1 MKWLGREKRR
11 SLPFP
16 VFDGHTHLLPGLDDG
31 VTSWEEAVDLAREAW
46 EAGTR
51 VLALTPHFLPGV
63 YDPSPDEVIR
73 RAAELARRLN
83 EYLPVRLLDL
93 YAAAHAA
100 DRCPAGD
107 PGGNAAAG
115 QILWLLPG
123 MEAHLVPELPDLLR
137 RGRLLTLAGAG
148 THLLVELPFG
158 ELPGWSDEVLFSLA
172 LAGVT
177 PVLAH
182 PERCAGVRKNPDW
195 ATAAVERGALVQING
210 DSLLGGAGREAART
224 AAELVKRGLVHLLG
238 SDAHSRARPA
248 VLSEGAARLVRLAGE
263 EAARKICSGEA
274 AGLGLE
280 RVWACNGRNFHLRPR
295 IL

>member
-1 MKWLGREKRR
+1 MKWFARGKRLGA
-11 SLPFP
+11 PFP
-16 VFDGHTHLLPGLDDG
+16 VFDCHTHLLPGLDDG

-63 YDPSPDEVIR
+63 YDPSPEEIIR
-73 RAAELARRLN
+73 RAAELARCLN
-83 EYLPVRLLDL
+83 EYLPVRLLDRH
-93 YAAAHAA
+93 AAAHAA

-107 PGGNAAAG
+107 RGGNAAAG
-115 QILWLLPG
+115 QILWLLSG
-123 MEAHLVPELPDLLR
+123 MEAHLVPDLADLLR

-158 ELPGWSDEVLFSLA
+158 ELPAWADEALFALA

-182 PERCAGVRKNPDW
+182 PERCVGVWRNPDW
-195 ATAAVERGALVQING
+195 VAAAVARGALVQVNG

-224 AAELVKRGLVHLLG
+224 AAEMVRRGLVHLLG

-248 VLSEGAARLVRLAGE
+248 VLSEAAARLARLAGE

-274 AGLGLE
+274 AGLGLD
-280 RVWACNGRNFHLRPR
+280 RAGACSGRNFHF
-295 IL
+295 